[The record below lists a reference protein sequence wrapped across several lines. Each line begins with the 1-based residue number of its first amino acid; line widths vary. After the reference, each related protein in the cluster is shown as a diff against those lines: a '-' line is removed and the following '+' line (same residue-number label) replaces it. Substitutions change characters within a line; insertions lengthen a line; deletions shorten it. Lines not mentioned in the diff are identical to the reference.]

1 MKRKILAL
9 VVLLVLT
16 GGCISQSEPPE
27 QISSVD
33 PILESLEGLP
43 IEVFFEESYK
53 QLLLRSPQTLTQ
65 LGIAESLGVGNDT
78 LDNISDAYIKE
89 TQKLEKG
96 ILDLLQT
103 YDRDALTKEQQISY
117 DVYEWFLD
125 DLVRGHEFMYHNYPV
140 HHFLSSYHDDL
151 VRLFTEYHTITDKKD
166 AEDYITRLSLV
177 DTQVDQLIEGLKLR
191 KEAGVMPP
199 KYIIEITGIVMS
211 RYLVEGKINPL
222 YEDFEEK
229 VDALDLSAEEKQA
242 LLDAALTE
250 IEKTFIPALA
260 RVVDYLDYLEPLA
273 TDDSGVWKLP
283 RGDEYYIYLLRHETT
298 IELTPE
304 GIHQIGL
311 KEVERI
317 QKEMRELF
325 DELGYPEDTSLTVL
339 IGNAISEGGVYDA
352 NLQEGKDQVIKAYED
367 MLEEI
372 DQRLDA
378 VFDIHP
384 TAKLIVVGDEEFGG
398 GGGYYVSASLDG
410 LRPGA
415 FHTGIDDSLVYKY
428 RMPTTAYH
436 EGIPGHYFQV
446 SIAQE
451 MDMPLFRNDI
461 IFNGYAEGWALYAER
476 LAWELGAYEDDPYGN
491 VGRLHLEL
499 LRAVRLVADT
509 GIHYKG
515 WTRGEA
521 QTYTREVLGPR
532 LSEEERYVVIP
543 GQATGYMIGMLKM
556 LELRQKA
563 MDALGDKFD
572 IKEFHKVILCNGS
585 MPLGI
590 LEKVVQDYIDS
601 TLQDTAFLNPMVSLP
616 QIA

>member
-1 MKRKILAL
+1 MKRKIFAF
-9 VVLLVLT
+9 VVLLILT
-16 GGCISQSEPPE
+16 GGCVSQQESQE

-33 PILESLEGLP
+33 PILASLEGLS
-43 IEVFFEESYK
+43 IDVFFEESYK
-53 QLLLRSPQTLTQ
+53 QLLLRSPQRLTK
-65 LGIAESLGVGNDT
+65 LGIAESLGLGNDT

-96 ILDLLQT
+96 ILDLLRT
-103 YDRDALTKEQQISY
+103 YDRDALSYEQQISY

-151 VRLFTEYHTITDKKD
+151 VRLFTEYHTIEDKKD

-191 KEAGVMPP
+191 EERSVMPP
-199 KYIIEITGIVMS
+199 KYIIEVTGIVMS

-229 VDALDLSAEEKQA
+229 VDALSLSAEEKQV
-242 LLDAALTE
+242 LLDAVLTE

-260 RVVDYLDYLEPLA
+260 KIVDYLDYLETIA

-283 RGDEYYIYLLRHETT
+283 RGDEYYLYLLRHENST
-298 IELTPE
+298 ELTPE
-304 GIHQIGL
+304 EIHQIGL
-311 KEVERI
+311 QEVERV
-317 QKEMRELF
+317 QQELREF
-325 DELGYPEDTSLTVL
+325 FNELGYPEDADLTELMGRAV
-339 IGNAISEGGVYDA
+339 SEGGYYDA
-352 NLQEGKDQVIKAYED
+352 HLQDGKDQVIKAYED
-367 MLEEI
+367 LLEAI
-372 DQRLDA
+372 DQKLDA
-378 VFDIHP
+378 MFDIHP
-384 TAKLIVVGDEEFGG
+384 TAKLVVIGDEEYGG

-410 LRPGA
+410 SRPGA

-451 MDMPLFRNDI
+451 MDIPLFRNDI
-461 IFNGYAEGWALYAER
+461 IFNGYAEGWALYAEY

-491 VGRLHLEL
+491 VGRLQFEL

-515 WTRGEA
+515 WTRGKA
-521 QTYTREVLGPR
+521 QAYVIEILGPR
-532 LSEEERYVVIP
+532 LSEIERYVVIP
-543 GQATGYMIGMLKM
+543 GQATGYLIGMLKV
-556 LELRQKA
+556 LELRQRA

-572 IKEFHKVILCNGS
+572 IKEFHRVLLCNGS

-590 LEKVVQDYIDS
+590 LERVVQDYIDS
-601 TLQDTAFLNPMVSLP
+601 TLQGTVFLNPMVRLP
-616 QIA
+616 GIV

>member
-9 VVLLVLT
+9 VVILALT

-33 PILESLEGLP
+33 PILKSLEGLP
-43 IEVFFEESYK
+43 IDVFFEESYK

-65 LGIAESLGVGNDT
+65 LGIAESFGVGNDT

-103 YDRDALTKEQQISY
+103 YDRDALTPQQQISY

-125 DLVRGHEFMYHNYPV
+125 DLVRGHEFMYYNYPV
-140 HHFLSSYHDDL
+140 HHFLSSYHDNL

-191 KEAGVMPP
+191 TEAGVIPP
-199 KYIIEITGIVMS
+199 KYIVEITGRVMS
-211 RYLVEGKINPL
+211 RYLVEGKIHPL

-229 VDALDLSAEEKQA
+229 VEALNLSAEEKQA
-242 LLDAALTE
+242 LLDAVLTE
-250 IEKTFIPALA
+250 IEKTLIPALA
-260 RVVDYLDYLEPLA
+260 KVIDYLDYLEPLA
-273 TDDSGVWKLP
+273 TDDSGVWKFP
-283 RGDEYYIYLLRHETT
+283 RGDEYYIYLLRHENST
-298 IELTPE
+298 ELTPE
-304 GIHQIGL
+304 EIHQIGL
-311 KEVERI
+311 QEVERV
-317 QKEMRELF
+317 QKELRELF
-325 DELGYPEDTSLTVL
+325 DELGYPEDAPLTEL
-339 IGNAISEGGVYDA
+339 MGRAISEAGYYDTY
-352 NLQEGKDQVIKAYED
+352 LQEGKDQVIKAYED

-372 DQRLDA
+372 DQKLDA

-384 TAKLIVVGDEEFGG
+384 TAKLIVVGDEEYGG

-410 LRPGA
+410 SRPGA
-415 FHTGIDDSLVYKY
+415 FHTGIDDSLVDKY

-451 MDMPLFRNDI
+451 MDMPLFRNHI

-491 VGRLHLEL
+491 FGRLQFEL

-509 GIHYKG
+509 GIHYKK

-521 QTYTREVLGPR
+521 QAYMREILGPR
-532 LSEEERYVVIP
+532 LYEAERYVVIP
-543 GQATGYMIGMLKM
+543 GQATGYMIGLLKV

-572 IKEFHKVILCNGS
+572 IKEFHRVILCNGS

-590 LEKVVQDYIDS
+590 LERVVQDYIDS
-601 TLQDTAFLNPMVSLP
+601 KLQDTVLLNLMVSLP
-616 QIA
+616 QMA